1 MQARE
6 EAGRGPTNRREPVD
20 RRASTVSN
28 ASSTHSRL
36 ENGFKQINL
45 KSNIINFLMSWARAS
60 YFGIS
65 KIFISVLCKICK
77 RLQ

>member
-1 MQARE
+1 MMQARE

-36 ENGFKQINL
+36 DNGFIKINF
-45 KSNIINFLMSWARAS
+45 KSNIINFLMSWTRAS
-60 YFGIS
+60 YLGI
-65 KIFISVLCKICK
+65 FSVKFL
-77 RLQ
+77 